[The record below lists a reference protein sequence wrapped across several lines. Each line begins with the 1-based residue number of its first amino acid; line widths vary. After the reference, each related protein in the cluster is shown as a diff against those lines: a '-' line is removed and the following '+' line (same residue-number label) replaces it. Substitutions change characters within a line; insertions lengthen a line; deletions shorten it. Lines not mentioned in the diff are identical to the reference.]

1 MPNKRS
7 YNVDSRRTV
16 SVITL
21 PLIRLGCTGWQ
32 DLAGGACASTLV
44 ANETR
49 FMQLLNT
56 PLLTV
61 QYQFKYSGH
70 CVHFVTANIT

>member
-1 MPNKRS
+1 MPNKQS
-7 YNVDSRRTV
+7 YNVDSSHRV

-21 PLIRLGCTGWQ
+21 PLIRLGCTQ

-61 QYQFKYSGH
+61 QNQFKYSGH
-70 CVHFVTANIT
+70 CVHLVTANIT